1 MAAVLDLT
9 VPEAGSNGKAVVV
22 QAFEDVD
29 DLSLYGIGVA
39 NNGGGTDGQEY
50 TFPAVPLDSGEV
62 LWVVR
67 SEAAYLNYF
76 GAEMGSNGWLMMAD
90 PSVKM
95 VMMLSNYFMMVLL

>member
-1 MAAVLDLT
+1 MLTSFETGSTGTTFTLPFTPPANALVLGAVLDLT

-50 TFPAVPLDSGEV
+50 ISPLPSR
-62 LWVVR
+62 LR
-67 SEAAYLNYF
+67 R
-76 GAEMGSNGWLMMAD
+76 GSLGYQ
-90 PSVKM
+90 K
-95 VMMLSNYFMMVLL
+95 